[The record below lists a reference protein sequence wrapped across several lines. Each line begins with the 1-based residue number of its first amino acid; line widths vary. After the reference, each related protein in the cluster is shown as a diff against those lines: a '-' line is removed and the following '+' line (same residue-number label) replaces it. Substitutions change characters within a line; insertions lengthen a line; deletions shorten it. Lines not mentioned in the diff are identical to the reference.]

1 MMSPEKLAEKAAR
14 TVCKAHGLKR
24 AEKSE
29 PWTSALGWAM
39 GDGIAYEQAMRE
51 LVAATIEIDRKQREK
66 LPAVV
71 NDQIG
76 ADYQHGD
83 ALIFHPQGGQM
94 SDWTDVVAYDE
105 ETDTITRYAYSHA
118 DDELRTVRYT
128 SPELEQ

>member
-1 MMSPEKLAEKAAR
+1 MSPEKLAEKAAR

>member
-1 MMSPEKLAEKAAR
+1 MSPEKLAEKAAR
-14 TVCKAHGLKR
+14 TVCRAHGLKR

-39 GDGIAYEQAMRE
+39 GNEIGYEQAMRE
-51 LVAATIEIDRKQREK
+51 LVAATVEIDRKQREK

-94 SDWTDVVAYDE
+94 DDWTDAVAYDVE
-105 ETDTITRYAYSHA
+105 SGTITRYAYSHA

-128 SPELEQ
+128 SQSELE

>member
-39 GDGIAYEQAMRE
+39 GYGVTHEDAMRE
-51 LVAATIEIDRKQREK
+51 LVAAAIEIDRKQREK
-66 LPAVV
+66 LHPVV

-94 SDWTDVVAYDE
+94 SDWTDAVAYDVE
-105 ETDTITRYAYSHA
+105 SGTITRYAYSHA
-118 DDELRTVRYT
+118 DEELRTVRYT
-128 SPELEQ
+128 SKGDQQ